1 MIKVTVPA
9 TSANLGS
16 GFDSLGLALTMYNT
30 IYLEEYDGI
39 DIASLDGVAVPTDES
54 NMIYSAAERIYE
66 IVGKPFKGLRI
77 RQVNKIPMARG
88 LGSSSAC
95 LVGGLLGANALLK
108 GPLKQEELINLSAA
122 IEGHPDNTTPAILG
136 GLVTC
141 AVSRG
146 RVYSVSVPVDRHAK
160 FVALIPP
167 ETLKTSHARSV
178 LPQTVSRENA
188 VFNLS
193 RAALMTASLFSGSL
207 ENLKIA
213 TDDMLHQPFRMGLI
227 NGAETAFRV
236 AYEAGA
242 YGVYISGAGS
252 TVMAIVGDRDET
264 FARTVG
270 LELKKN
276 GIFNWT
282 VTELKTDSCGAAV
295 ETVDHWEESI
305 HGAHC

>member
-1 MIKVTVPA
+1 MVKVTVPA

-39 DIASLDGVAVPTDES
+39 DICSLDDIEVPTDES
-54 NMIYSAAERIYE
+54 NLIYSSAKRIYE
-66 IVGKPFKGLRI
+66 IVDKPFKGLKI
-77 RQVNKIPMARG
+77 RQKNDIPMARG

-95 LVGGLLGANALLK
+95 LIGGLMGANALL
-108 GPLKQEELINLSAA
+108 GNPLSKDELINLSAA
-122 IEGHPDNTTPAILG
+122 VEGHPDNTTPAILG

-141 AVSRG
+141 AIDHG
-146 RVYSVSVPVDRHAK
+146 KVYSVSVPVDRHTK

-167 ETLKTSHARSV
+167 ETLKTAHARSV
-178 LPQTVSRENA
+178 IPQNVSRENA

-193 RAALMTASLFSGSL
+193 RAALMTASLFSGSF

-213 TDDMLHQPFRMGLI
+213 TDDVLHQPYRMGLI
-227 NGAETAFRV
+227 KGSDTAF
-236 AYEAGA
+236 
-242 YGVYISGAGS
+242 VYISGAGS
-252 TVMAIVGDRDET
+252 TIMAIVDDKDSSFADR
-264 FARTVG
+264 VG

-282 VTELKTDSCGAAV
+282 VVELSADSIGARV
-295 ETVDHWEESI
+295 ETVSNVEE
-305 HGAHC
+305 

>member
-1 MIKVTVPA
+1 LVKVTVPA

-39 DIASLDGVAVPTDES
+39 DIASLDNVSIPLDES
-54 NMIYSAAERIYE
+54 NMVYSSAKRIYE
-66 IVGKPFKGLRI
+66 IVDKPFKGLKI
-77 RQVNKIPMARG
+77 RQKNDIPMARG

-95 LVGGLLGANALLK
+95 LVGGLLGANTLL
-108 GPLKQEELINLSAA
+108 GNPLTEEEIINLSAA

-141 AVSRG
+141 AVSHG
-146 RVYSVSVPVDRHAK
+146 RVYSVSVPVDGRTK

-188 VFNLS
+188 VYNLS

-227 NGAETAFRV
+227 KGADTAFRV
-236 AYEAGA
+236 AYEVGA

-252 TVMAIVGDRDET
+252 TIMAIIDDNDNL
-264 FARTVG
+264 FAQRVG

-282 VTELKTDSCGAAV
+282 VIELRTDSVGAVAK
-295 ETVDHWEESI
+295 TVLNMEE
-305 HGAHC
+305 

>member
-30 IYLEEYDGI
+30 IYIEEYDGI
-39 DIASLDGVAVPTDES
+39 DIASLDGVEIPTDET
-54 NMIYSAAERIYE
+54 NMVYSSAKRIYE
-66 IVGKPFKGLRI
+66 ILNKPFKGLKI
-77 RQVNKIPMARG
+77 RQTNDIPMARG

-95 LVGGLLGANALLK
+95 LIGGLLGANALL
-108 GPLKQEELINLSAA
+108 GNPLTTDELINLSAA

-141 AVSRG
+141 AIDSG
-146 RVYSVSVPVDRHAK
+146 KVYSVSVPVNRHAK

-178 LPQTVSRENA
+178 LPNTVSRQDA

-193 RAALMTASLFSGSL
+193 RSALMTASLFSGSL
-207 ENLKIA
+207 ENLKVA
-213 TDDMLHQPFRMGLI
+213 TNDMLHQPFRMGLI
-227 NGAETAFRV
+227 KGADTAFRV
-236 AYEAGA
+236 AYELGA

-252 TVMAIVGDRDET
+252 TIMAIIDEKDND
-264 FARTVG
+264 FAQRVE

-282 VTELKTDSCGAAV
+282 VTTLLADSIGARV
-295 ETVDHWEESI
+295 ETVQSI
-305 HGAHC
+305 KE

>member
-1 MIKVTVPA
+1 MIKITVPA

-39 DIASLDGVAVPTDES
+39 DIVSLDDVEVPTDES
-54 NMIYSAAERIYE
+54 NLIYSSAKRIYE
-66 IVGKPFKGLRI
+66 ILDKPFKGLKI
-77 RQVNKIPMARG
+77 RQKNDIPMARG

-95 LVGGLLGANALLK
+95 LVGGLMGANALLGNALTK
-108 GPLKQEELINLSAA
+108 DELINLSAA

-141 AVSRG
+141 AVDHG
-146 RVYSVSVPVDRHAK
+146 KVYSVSVPVDGHAK

-167 ETLKTSHARSV
+167 ETLKTFHARSV
-178 LPQTVSRENA
+178 LPQTVSRENS

-193 RAALMTASLFSGSL
+193 RAALMTASLFSGRL

-227 NGAETAFRV
+227 KGADTAFRV
-236 AYEAGA
+236 AYETGA

-252 TVMAIVGDRDET
+252 TVMAIVDDKDDT
-264 FARTVG
+264 FASRIGV
-270 LELKKN
+270 ELKKN

-282 VTELKTDSCGAAV
+282 VTELRTDSKGA
-295 ETVDHWEESI
+295 DIQFISDMEE
-305 HGAHC
+305 

>member
-39 DIASLDGVAVPTDES
+39 DIASLDEVEVPTDES
-54 NMIYSAAERIYE
+54 NLIYSSAKRIYE
-66 IVGKPFKGLRI
+66 ILDKPFKGLKI
-77 RQVNKIPMARG
+77 RQKNDIPMARG

-95 LVGGLLGANALLK
+95 LVGGLMGANALLGNALTK
-108 GPLKQEELINLSAA
+108 DELINLSAA

-141 AVSRG
+141 AVDHG
-146 RVYSVSVPVDRHAK
+146 KVYSVSVPVDGHAK

-178 LPQTVSRENA
+178 LPQTVSRENS

-193 RAALMTASLFSGSL
+193 RAALMTASLFSGRL

-227 NGAETAFRV
+227 KGADTAFRV
-236 AYEAGA
+236 AYETGA

-252 TVMAIVGDRDET
+252 TVMAIVDGKDDT
-264 FARTVG
+264 FAERIEV
-270 LELKKN
+270 ELKKN

-282 VTELKTDSCGAAV
+282 VTELRTDSKGA
-295 ETVDHWEESI
+295 DIQFISDMEE
-305 HGAHC
+305 

>member
-1 MIKVTVPA
+1 MIKITVPA

-39 DIASLDGVAVPTDES
+39 DIVSLDDVEVPSDES
-54 NMIYSAAERIYE
+54 NLIYSSAKRIYE
-66 IVGKPFKGLRI
+66 ILDKPFKGLKI
-77 RQVNKIPMARG
+77 RQKNDIPMARG

-95 LVGGLLGANALLK
+95 LVGGLMGANALLGNALTK
-108 GPLKQEELINLSAA
+108 DELINLSAA

-141 AVSRG
+141 AVDHG
-146 RVYSVSVPVDRHAK
+146 KVYSVSVPVDGHAK

-178 LPQTVSRENA
+178 LPQTVSRENS

-193 RAALMTASLFSGSL
+193 RAALMTASLFSGRL

-227 NGAETAFRV
+227 KGADTAFRV
-236 AYEAGA
+236 AYETGA

-252 TVMAIVGDRDET
+252 TIMAIVDDKDDT
-264 FARTVG
+264 FAARIGV
-270 LELKKN
+270 ELKKN

-282 VTELKTDSCGAAV
+282 VTELRTDSKGA
-295 ETVDHWEESI
+295 DIQFISDMEE
-305 HGAHC
+305 

>member
-1 MIKVTVPA
+1 MIKITVPA

-39 DIASLDGVAVPTDES
+39 DIVSLDDVEVPTDES
-54 NMIYSAAERIYE
+54 NLIYSSAKRIYE
-66 IVGKPFKGLRI
+66 ILDKPFKGLKI
-77 RQVNKIPMARG
+77 RQKNDIPMARG

-95 LVGGLLGANALLK
+95 LVGGLMGANALLGNALTK
-108 GPLKQEELINLSAA
+108 DELINLSAA

-141 AVSRG
+141 AVDHG
-146 RVYSVSVPVDRHAK
+146 KVYSVSVPVDGHAK

-178 LPQTVSRENA
+178 LPQTVSRENS

-193 RAALMTASLFSGSL
+193 RAALMTASLFSGRL

-227 NGAETAFRV
+227 KGADTAFRV
-236 AYEAGA
+236 AYETGA

-252 TVMAIVGDRDET
+252 TVMAIVDDKDDT
-264 FARTVG
+264 YAARIGV
-270 LELKKN
+270 ELKKN

-282 VTELKTDSCGAAV
+282 VTELRTDSKGA
-295 ETVDHWEESI
+295 DIQFISDMEE
-305 HGAHC
+305 

>member
-1 MIKVTVPA
+1 MIKVKVPA

-16 GFDSLGLALTMYNT
+16 GFDSLGIALTMYNT
-30 IYLEEYDGI
+30 IYIEEYDGI
-39 DIASLDGVAVPTDES
+39 DIMSLDGVEVPTDES
-54 NMIYSAAERIYE
+54 NLIYSSAKRIYE
-66 IVGKPFKGLRI
+66 IMDKPFNGLRI
-77 RQVNKIPMARG
+77 RQENSIPMARG

-95 LVGGLLGANALLK
+95 LVGGLMGANALLDS
-108 GPLKQEELINLSAA
+108 PLTRDELINLSAA

-141 AVSRG
+141 AVDHG
-146 RVYSVSVPVDRHAK
+146 KVYSVSVPVDGHAK

-178 LPQTVSRENA
+178 LPTTVSRENS

-227 NGAETAFRV
+227 KGADTAFRV
-236 AYEAGA
+236 AYDMGA

-252 TVMAIVGDRDET
+252 TVMAIVDDKDDSFADRV
-264 FARTVG
+264 AV
-270 LELKKN
+270 ELKKN

-282 VTELKTDSCGAAV
+282 VTTLKTDPVGAKAEYV
-295 ETVDHWEESI
+295 QGIKE
-305 HGAHC
+305 

>member
-1 MIKVTVPA
+1 MIKITVPA

-39 DIASLDGVAVPTDES
+39 DIASLDEVKVPTDES
-54 NMIYSAAERIYE
+54 NLIYSSAKRIYE
-66 IVGKPFKGLRI
+66 ILDKPFKGLKI
-77 RQVNKIPMARG
+77 RQKNDIPMARG

-95 LVGGLLGANALLK
+95 LVGGLMGANALLGNALTK
-108 GPLKQEELINLSAA
+108 DELINLSAA

-141 AVSRG
+141 AVDHG
-146 RVYSVSVPVDRHAK
+146 KVYSVSVPVDGHAK

-167 ETLKTSHARSV
+167 ETLKTFHARSV
-178 LPQTVSRENA
+178 LPQTVSRENS

-193 RAALMTASLFSGSL
+193 RAALMTASLFSGRL

-227 NGAETAFRV
+227 KGADTAFRV
-236 AYEAGA
+236 AYETGA

-252 TVMAIVGDRDET
+252 TIMAIVDDKDDT
-264 FARTVG
+264 FASRIGV
-270 LELKKN
+270 ELKKN

-282 VTELKTDSCGAAV
+282 VTELRTDSKGA
-295 ETVDHWEESI
+295 DIQFISDMEE
-305 HGAHC
+305 

>member
-9 TSANLGS
+9 TSANMGS

-30 IYLEEYDGI
+30 IYIEEYDGI
-39 DIASLDGVAVPTDES
+39 DIASLDGVEIPTDET
-54 NMIYSAAERIYE
+54 NMVYSSAKRIYE
-66 IVGKPFKGLRI
+66 ILNKPFKGLKI
-77 RQVNKIPMARG
+77 RQINNIPMARG

-95 LVGGLLGANALLK
+95 LIGGLLGANALL
-108 GPLKQEELINLSAA
+108 GNPLKRDELINLSAA

-141 AVSRG
+141 AIDSG
-146 RVYSVSVPVDRHAK
+146 KVYSVSVPVNHHAK
-160 FVALIPP
+160 FVALIPS

-178 LPQTVSRENA
+178 LPNTVSRQDA

-193 RAALMTASLFSGSL
+193 RSALMTASLFSGSL
-207 ENLKIA
+207 ENLKVA
-213 TDDMLHQPFRMGLI
+213 TSDMLHQPFRMGLI
-227 NGAETAFRV
+227 KGADTAFRV
-236 AYEAGA
+236 AYELGA

-252 TVMAIVGDRDET
+252 TVMAIIDEKDNA
-264 FARTVG
+264 FAKNIE

-282 VTELKTDSCGAAV
+282 VTELLADSVGAKV
-295 ETVDHWEESI
+295 EIVNSTKE
-305 HGAHC
+305 

>member
-1 MIKVTVPA
+1 MVKVTVPA

-39 DIASLDGVAVPTDES
+39 DICSLDAIEVPTDES
-54 NMIYSAAERIYE
+54 NLIYSSAKRIYE
-66 IVGKPFKGLRI
+66 IVDKPFKGLKI
-77 RQVNKIPMARG
+77 RQKNDIPMARG

-95 LVGGLLGANALLK
+95 LVGGLMGANALL
-108 GPLKQEELINLSAA
+108 GNPLSKDELINLSAA

-141 AVSRG
+141 AIDHG
-146 RVYSVSVPVDRHAK
+146 KVYSVSVPVDRHTK

-178 LPQTVSRENA
+178 IPQNVSRENA

-193 RAALMTASLFSGSL
+193 RAALMTASLFSGSF

-213 TDDMLHQPFRMGLI
+213 TDDVLHQPYRMGLI
-227 NGAETAFRV
+227 KGSDTAFRV
-236 AYEAGA
+236 AYEVGA

-252 TVMAIVGDRDET
+252 TIMAIVDDKDSSFADR
-264 FARTVG
+264 VG

-282 VTELKTDSCGAAV
+282 VVELSADSIGARV
-295 ETVDHWEESI
+295 ETVSNVEE
-305 HGAHC
+305 

>member
-1 MIKVTVPA
+1 MIKVKIPA

-16 GFDSLGLALTMYNT
+16 GFDSLGIALTMYNT
-30 IYLEEYDGI
+30 IYIEEYDGI
-39 DIASLDGVAVPTDES
+39 DISSLDGVDIPTDET
-54 NMIYSAAERIYE
+54 NMVYSAAKRIYE
-66 IVGKPFKGLRI
+66 IMDKPFTGLRI
-77 RQVNKIPMARG
+77 RQKNDIPMARG

-95 LVGGLLGANALLK
+95 LVGGLMGANALL
-108 GPLKQEELINLSAA
+108 GNPLSKEELINLSAA
-122 IEGHPDNTTPAILG
+122 IEGHPDNTTPALLG

-141 AVSRG
+141 AVNRG
-146 RVYSVSVPVDRHAK
+146 KVYSVSVPVDRHVK

-178 LPQTVSRENA
+178 LPQTVSRDNA

-193 RAALMTASLFSGSL
+193 RSALMTASLFSGSL
-207 ENLKIA
+207 ENLKVA

-236 AYEAGA
+236 AFETGA

-252 TVMAIVGDRDET
+252 TIMAIIDDKDDL
-264 FARTVG
+264 FADNIKV
-270 LELKKN
+270 ELKKN

-282 VTELKTDSCGAAV
+282 VTELKADSLGAVV
-295 ETVDHWEESI
+295 ETVSDLEE
-305 HGAHC
+305 

>member
-39 DIASLDGVAVPTDES
+39 DIASLDEVEVPTDES
-54 NMIYSAAERIYE
+54 NLIYSSAKRIYE
-66 IVGKPFKGLRI
+66 ILDKPFKGLKI
-77 RQVNKIPMARG
+77 RQKNDIPMARG

-95 LVGGLLGANALLK
+95 LVGGLMGANALLGNALTK
-108 GPLKQEELINLSAA
+108 DELINLSAA

-141 AVSRG
+141 AVDHG
-146 RVYSVSVPVDRHAK
+146 KVYSVSVPVDGHAK

-178 LPQTVSRENA
+178 LPQTVSRENS

-193 RAALMTASLFSGSL
+193 RAALMTASLFSGRL

-227 NGAETAFRV
+227 KGADTAFRV
-236 AYEAGA
+236 AYETGA

-252 TVMAIVGDRDET
+252 TVMAIVDEKDDT
-264 FARTVG
+264 FAERIEV
-270 LELKKN
+270 ELKKN

-282 VTELKTDSCGAAV
+282 VTELRTDSKGA
-295 ETVDHWEESI
+295 DIQFISDMEE
-305 HGAHC
+305 

>member
-39 DIASLDGVAVPTDES
+39 DIVSLDDVEIPTDES
-54 NMIYSAAERIYE
+54 NLIFSSAKRIYE
-66 IVGKPFKGLRI
+66 IVDKPFKGLKI
-77 RQVNKIPMARG
+77 RQSNKIPMARG

-95 LVGGLLGANALLK
+95 LVGGLMGANALL
-108 GPLKQEELINLSAA
+108 GNPLTKEELINLSAA

-141 AVSRG
+141 AVSHG
-146 RVYSVSVPVDRHAK
+146 KVYSVSVPVDGHTK

-178 LPQTVSRENA
+178 LPQSVSRDNA

-193 RAALMTASLFSGSL
+193 RAALMTASLFSGRL

-213 TDDMLHQPFRMGLI
+213 TDDMLHQPFRLGLI
-227 NGAETAFRV
+227 KGVDTAFRV
-236 AYEAGA
+236 AYEVGA

-252 TVMAIVGDRDET
+252 TVMAIVDDKDNNFVER
-264 FARTVG
+264 VG

-282 VTELKTDSCGAAV
+282 VTELRTDSVGAIAENV
-295 ETVDHWEESI
+295 LNMEE
-305 HGAHC
+305 

>member
-1 MIKVTVPA
+1 MIKITVPA

-39 DIASLDGVAVPTDES
+39 DIVSLDDVEVPTDES
-54 NMIYSAAERIYE
+54 NLIYSSAKRIYE
-66 IVGKPFKGLRI
+66 ILDKPFKGLKI
-77 RQVNKIPMARG
+77 RQKNDIPMARG

-95 LVGGLLGANALLK
+95 LVGGLMGANALLGNALTK
-108 GPLKQEELINLSAA
+108 DELINLSAA

-141 AVSRG
+141 AVDHG
-146 RVYSVSVPVDRHAK
+146 KVYSVSVPVDGHAK

-167 ETLKTSHARSV
+167 ETLKTFHARSV
-178 LPQTVSRENA
+178 LPQTVSRENS

-193 RAALMTASLFSGSL
+193 RAALMTASLFSGRL

-227 NGAETAFRV
+227 KGADTAFRV
-236 AYEAGA
+236 AYETGA

-252 TVMAIVGDRDET
+252 TIMAIVDDKDDT
-264 FARTVG
+264 FASRIGV
-270 LELKKN
+270 ELKKN

-282 VTELKTDSCGAAV
+282 VTELRTDSKGA
-295 ETVDHWEESI
+295 DIQFISDMEE
-305 HGAHC
+305 

>member
-1 MIKVTVPA
+1 MIKITVPA

-39 DIASLDGVAVPTDES
+39 DIVSLDDVEVPTDES
-54 NMIYSAAERIYE
+54 NLIYSSAKRIYE
-66 IVGKPFKGLRI
+66 ILDKPFKGLKI
-77 RQVNKIPMARG
+77 RQKNDIPMARG

-95 LVGGLLGANALLK
+95 LVGGLMGANALLGNALTK
-108 GPLKQEELINLSAA
+108 DELINLSAA

-141 AVSRG
+141 AVDRG
-146 RVYSVSVPVDRHAK
+146 KVYSVSVPVDGHAK

-178 LPQTVSRENA
+178 LPQTVSRENS

-193 RAALMTASLFSGSL
+193 RAALMTASLFSGRL

-227 NGAETAFRV
+227 KGADTAFRV
-236 AYEAGA
+236 AYETGA

-252 TVMAIVGDRDET
+252 TVMAIVDDKDDT
-264 FARTVG
+264 FAARIGV
-270 LELKKN
+270 ELKKN

-282 VTELKTDSCGAAV
+282 VTELRTDSKGA
-295 ETVDHWEESI
+295 DIQFISDMEE
-305 HGAHC
+305 

>member
-1 MIKVTVPA
+1 MVKVTVPA

-39 DIASLDGVAVPTDES
+39 DIRSLDDVEIPTDET
-54 NMIYSAAERIYE
+54 NLIYSSAKRIYE
-66 IVGKPFKGLRI
+66 IVDKPFKGFKI
-77 RQVNKIPMARG
+77 RQKNTIPMARG

-95 LVGGLLGANALLK
+95 LVGGLMGANALV
-108 GPLKQEELINLSAA
+108 GNPLSKDELINLSAA

-141 AVSRG
+141 AIDHG
-146 RVYSVSVPVDRHAK
+146 KVYSVSVPVDRHTK

-167 ETLKTSHARSV
+167 ETLKTAHARSV
-178 LPQTVSRENA
+178 IPQTVSRDNA

-193 RAALMTASLFSGSL
+193 RAALMTASLFSGRF

-213 TDDMLHQPFRMGLI
+213 TDDVLHQPFRMGLI
-227 NGAETAFRV
+227 KGSDTAFRV
-236 AYEAGA
+236 AYEVGA

-252 TVMAIVGDRDET
+252 TIMAIVDDKDTSFADR
-264 FARTVG
+264 AR

-276 GIFNWT
+276 GIFNWN
-282 VTELKTDSCGAAV
+282 VVELSADSVGVRV
-295 ETVDHWEESI
+295 ETVSNVEE
-305 HGAHC
+305 